1 MMTAEPLPAAS
12 PSTTTS
18 APNKPANA
26 PVLVF
31 DSGVGGL
38 SILNTSADSLPG
50 LPLVFACDNGFF
62 PYGTK
67 TETELVERVD
77 AVLQRLL
84 TEIQPRL
91 LVIACNTASTVA
103 LPRLR
108 SRYTLPIVGVVPAI
122 KPAAQQSRNKIIG
135 LLATP
140 ATVQRPYT
148 DLLIQ
153 EFAADCTVIKVGSRE
168 LVQLAEDKLRGA
180 PVDTGQLQTIL
191 APFFANPAQSPDTI
205 VLGCT
210 HFPLLRAELAAASPV
225 PVHWVD
231 SGAAIARRVAE
242 LLAGEPALSP
252 AATPTAR
259 GPVYMTADTAD
270 AHRLWPALAA
280 QGFASLQFVTID

>member
-1 MMTAEPLPAAS
+1 MQS
-12 PSTTTS
+12 STD
-18 APNKPANA
+18 A

-38 SILNTSADSLPG
+38 SVLNAIAETLPG

-77 AVLQRLL
+77 AVLHTLIA
-84 TEIQPRL
+84 EIRPQL

-108 SRYTLPIVGVVPAI
+108 SRFALPIVGVVPAI
-122 KPAAQQSRNKIIG
+122 KPAAQRSRNKIIG

-148 DLLIQ
+148 DRLIQ

-168 LVQLAEDKLRGA
+168 LVQLAEDKLRGKA
-180 PVDTGQLQTIL
+180 VDTGQLAPIL

-210 HFPLLRAELAAASPV
+210 HFPLLRDELAAASPATV
-225 PVHWVD
+225 QWVD
-231 SGAAIARRVAE
+231 SGSAIARRVAE
-242 LLAGEPALSP
+242 LLGD
-252 AATPTAR
+252 TARTLIDTRAPR

-270 AHRLWPALAA
+270 AHALWPALAA
-280 QGFASLQFVTID
+280 QDFASLRFITIG

>member
-1 MMTAEPLPAAS
+1 MTAANQTPPKQS
-12 PSTTTS
+12 STD
-18 APNKPANA
+18 A
-26 PVLVF
+26 PVLIF

-38 SILNTSADSLPG
+38 SVLNAIAGALPG

-77 AVLQRLL
+77 AVLHRL
-84 TEIQPRL
+84 IAVIRPQL

-108 SRYTLPIVGVVPAI
+108 SRFALPIVGVVPAI
-122 KPAAQQSRNKIIG
+122 KPAAQLSRNKILG

-148 DLLIQ
+148 DRLIQ

-168 LVQLAEDKLRGA
+168 LVQLAEDKLRGKAIDAEQLA
-180 PVDTGQLQTIL
+180 PIL
-191 APFFANPAQSPDTI
+191 APFFADPAQNPDTI

-210 HFPLLRAELAAASPV
+210 HFPLLRDELAAASPATV
-225 PVHWVD
+225 QWVD
-231 SGAAIARRVAE
+231 SGSAIARRVAE
-242 LLAGEPALSP
+242 LLGD
-252 AATPTAR
+252 TARTLIDTRAPR

-270 AHRLWPALAA
+270 AHALWPALAA
-280 QGFASLQFVTID
+280 QGFAALRFITIG

>member
-1 MMTAEPLPAAS
+1 MTAANQTPPKQS
-12 PSTTTS
+12 STD
-18 APNKPANA
+18 A
-26 PVLVF
+26 PVLIF

-38 SILNTSADSLPG
+38 SVLNAIADALPG
-50 LPLVFACDNGFF
+50 LPLVFACDNDFF

-77 AVLQRLL
+77 AVLHRL
-84 TEIQPRL
+84 IAVIRPRL

-108 SRYTLPIVGVVPAI
+108 SRFALPIVGVVPAI
-122 KPAAQQSRNKIIG
+122 KPAAQLSRNKILG

-148 DLLIQ
+148 DRLIQ

-168 LVQLAEDKLRGA
+168 LVQLAEDKLRGKAIDAEQLA
-180 PVDTGQLQTIL
+180 PIL
-191 APFFANPAQSPDTI
+191 APFFADPAQNPDTI

-210 HFPLLRAELAAASPV
+210 HFPLLRDELAAASPV
-225 PVHWVD
+225 AVQWID
-231 SGAAIARRVAE
+231 SGTAIARRVAE
-242 LLAGEPALSP
+242 LLAE
-252 AATPTAR
+252 AAKTLTDTRAPR

-270 AHRLWPALAA
+270 AHALWPALAA
-280 QGFASLQFVTID
+280 QGFSSLQFITIG